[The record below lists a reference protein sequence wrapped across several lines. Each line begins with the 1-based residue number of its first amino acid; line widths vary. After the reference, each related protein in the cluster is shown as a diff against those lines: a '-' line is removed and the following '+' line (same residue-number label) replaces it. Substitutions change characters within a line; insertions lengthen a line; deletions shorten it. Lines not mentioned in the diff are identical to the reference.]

1 MAMPNYDPQVSNNLF
16 RDYQA
21 GNDQALSE
29 LYQLWQGYIKSRVIR
44 SKIPPHETDDLV
56 HDVWIRV
63 IENAAKWNLD
73 RSGWFL
79 FLDYRIKKAVSEF
92 YRVLNTFKRQAVV
105 NTQSL
110 DGNVDDDD
118 YYAAPLASDDPPVL
132 NLIIF
137 QERVQL
143 VKDAILQCGFTDPV
157 STILA
162 MRLDD
167 QDYAVIAKAVDLPK
181 TEVRKL
187 LSTAIKTIRQRLET
201 VLTD

>member
-29 LYQLWQGYIKSRVIR
+29 LYQLWQPYIKSRVIR
-44 SKIPPHETDDLV
+44 SKIPARETDDLV

-73 RSGWFL
+73 QSGWFL

-132 NLIIF
+132 NLMIF

-143 VKDAILQCGFTDPV
+143 VKNAILQCGFTDQV
-157 STILA
+157 RTILA
-162 MRLDD
+162 MRLAD
-167 QDYAVIAKAVDLPK
+167 QDYGVIAKAVDLDRAQ
-181 TEVRKL
+181 VRKL
-187 LSTAIKTIRQRLET
+187 LSTAIKSIRKRLET

>member
-21 GNDQALSE
+21 GNDNALSE
-29 LYQLWQGYIKSRVIR
+29 LYQLWQPYIKSRVIR
-44 SKIPPHETDDLV
+44 SKIPARETDDLV

-73 RSGWFL
+73 QSGWFL

-132 NLIIF
+132 NLMIF

-143 VKDAILQCGFTDPV
+143 VKNAILQCGFTDQV
-157 STILA
+157 RTILA

-187 LSTAIKTIRQRLET
+187 LSTAIKAIRQHLET
-201 VLTD
+201 D